1 MKRTFKLF
9 LSLIVMIIMFFSVNL
24 VVDASVVPETIKVTG
39 ATTISGGYHLFTVE
53 PSGGTHAYCLDILKA
68 APGVGST
75 MKVFPLQQVF
85 GSATINRMVAVIRT
99 AEIRTPDLPD
109 YTLGL
114 NEIDSFYV
122 TQAALWYAENGS
134 SPMHETLKNS
144 SVYGP
149 AYNKLLTAIEQAN
162 SGRDFTKENVS
173 ISIDSTNGLSNAMH
187 ETIIDGKKYLISDS
201 EFKVNAPGNYTV
213 SVSGG
218 YLADSNGNNTG
229 NTSATYSVSDTFKII
244 IPLENGKSGQVSASF
259 SVNTV
264 DVYVTG
270 YELQGYQTLND
281 SGLQRLAILLTN
293 YESLSTSYTVGGSY
307 DDTVKSTDIK
317 IGKVNSKL
325 EKVAGA
331 ELTIYDS
338 NNSIVKSFKS
348 TNEYITVSLNP
359 GEYSLKE
366 TIAPKG
372 YLLNEEVIKF
382 SIDKDG
388 NVKDSNNNIIEHK
401 TLTIVDEL
409 PTIKLKKVNEK
420 GVAVKNAK
428 IVICS
433 YDMDTKK
440 ESSCDF
446 EWITDGSVK
455 ELTIGVDFGSIT
467 DGTYIIKEVEAP
479 KGFELSE
486 PKYVTIKDGKLYGD
500 LDKTVVTIVD
510 RSYLDVSKTD
520 ATGQKEI
527 PGANMK
533 LYDKYGKLVEE
544 WTSTT
549 ESHRIHGLVTGEIYE
564 IIEET
569 APEGYVPLKTSI
581 PFVLNEDGSV
591 TTCNIGIDSSNNK
604 SCIPMTQDEILK
616 IKNDVTKI
624 KISKIDITNQ
634 QELPGATLQILNTDG
649 TPVYQDG
656 KILEWTSTN
665 EPHYIEMLPV
675 GEYKLVETFSP
686 DGYVAVSNE
695 VYFSVKAE
703 EGIQTVVFENDVTK
717 LLISKKDFTTE
728 EEVPGATLQILDE
741 TGNVVYEWV
750 SSDKPEYIEKLP
762 VGKYTLVETIP
773 AAGYEN
779 GMIIDGFNT
788 SRYDF
793 EVKDNVLLK
802 IDVYNRVITD
812 VPNTGLNVSSTYVLG
827 SMIVLL
833 GFGTITF
840 SKRRNE
846 I

>member
-1 MKRTFKLF
+1 MKRAFKLCLCLF
-9 LSLIVMIIMFFSVNL
+9 VMTIMFFSVNFI
-24 VVDASVVPETIKVTG
+24 VSAAAVVPDTVKVTG

-53 PSGGTHAYCLDILKA
+53 PSGGTHAYCLDIVKP
-68 APGVGST
+68 APTAGST
-75 MKVFPLQQVF
+75 MSVFPLQQVF
-85 GSATINRMVAVIRT
+85 GAPTINKMVAVIRT
-99 AEIRTPDLPD
+99 SEDPN
-109 YTLGL
+109 YNFGLG
-114 NEIDSFYV
+114 EADSFYV

-149 AYNKLLTAIEQAN
+149 AYNRLLTAIEQAN

-173 ISIDSTNGLSNAMH
+173 ISVDASNGLSNAMH
-187 ETIIDGKKYLISDS
+187 EIIIDGKKYLISDS
-201 EFKVNAPGNYTV
+201 DFKVTAPGNYTV

-229 NTSATYSVSDTFKII
+229 KTSATYSVNDTFKII

-259 SVNTV
+259 SVSTV
-264 DVYVTG
+264 DVYTTG
-270 YELQGYQTLND
+270 YELHGYQMMNYN
-281 SGLQRLAILLTN
+281 SGLQRLALLFTN
-293 YESLSTSYTVGGSY
+293 NEPLSASYTVGGNY
-307 DDTVKSTDIK
+307 DDTQKSTDIK

-325 EKVAGA
+325 EKVSGA

-388 NVKDSNNNIIEHK
+388 NVKDSKNNIIEHK

-409 PTIKLKKVNEK
+409 PTIKLKKLNEK

-440 ESSCDF
+440 ESNCNF
-446 EWITDGSVK
+446 EWITDGSIK
-455 ELTIGVDFGSIT
+455 ELTIGVDFGTIT
-467 DGTYIIKEVEAP
+467 DGSYIIKEVEAP
-479 KGFELSE
+479 KGYELSE
-486 PKYVTIKDGKLYGD
+486 PKYVTVKDGKLYGD
-500 LDKTVVTIVD
+500 LDKDVVTIID
-510 RSYLDVSKTD
+510 KNYLDVSKTD

-527 PGANMK
+527 PGADMK
-533 LYDKYGKLVEE
+533 LFDKTGKLIDK

-564 IIEET
+564 IIETT
-569 APEGYVPLKTSI
+569 APAGYVPLETSI
-581 PFVLNEDGSV
+581 SFVLNDDGSV
-591 TTCNIGIDSSNNK
+591 TTCNIEMDSNNNK
-604 SCIPMTQDEILK
+604 KCIPMTQDEILK

-624 KISKIDITNQ
+624 KISKVDITNQ
-634 QELPGATLQILNTDG
+634 QELPGATLQILKADG

-656 KILEWTSTN
+656 KILEWTSTDK
-665 EPHYIEMLPV
+665 PHYIEMLPV
-675 GEYKLVETFSP
+675 GDYKLVETFSP

-695 VYFSVKAE
+695 VKFSVKAE
-703 EGIQTVVFENDVTK
+703 TGIQTVVFENDVTK

-728 EEVPGATLQILDE
+728 EEVPGATLQILDQS
-741 TGNVVYEWV
+741 GNVVYEWV
-750 SSDKPEYIEKLP
+750 STNEPYYIEKLP
-762 VGKYTLVETIP
+762 VGKYTLVETVP
-773 AAGYEN
+773 APGYQE
-779 GMIIDGFNT
+779 GMIIDGFVT
-788 SRYDF
+788 SKYDF

-812 VPNTGLNVSSTYVLG
+812 VPSTGINVSSTYVLG

-840 SKRRNE
+840 SKRKNE